1 MLFFLRKRR
10 FEIRSI
16 KFLFLNFFCIFN
28 ILVLC
33 YLLNFLFNFIKH
45 FLLNILFFF
54 ILLILVINLF
64 LHLFFRFSQL
74 HQFFIHLR
82 ITGRR
87 SLKLWNGYLG
97 RRRDVLKRLWVCWSN
112 FRFERFW
119 LKDLRCLY
127 FRFWWSF
134 RLVFCGWR
142 NCPLR
147 SNAKWLI
154 FYFLFGA
161 GTLEGSTT
169 FSATYSSFKAIDS
182 FYWFPISIWGTSML
196 LISLLS

>member
-147 SNAKWLI
+147 SIAK
-154 FYFLFGA
+154 
-161 GTLEGSTT
+161 
-169 FSATYSSFKAIDS
+169 
-182 FYWFPISIWGTSML
+182 
-196 LISLLS
+196 